1 MKEQEIENI
10 KNKNIIDMA
19 ITFTAMMRV
28 FKKGSKSKITSKI
41 GEIFSKLDRITDG
54 KQYQDIH
61 DSFCAWFTEH
71 IFTAEKTFKNKR
83 GTKLSKNTS
92 YGQAAKIFDIA
103 VKVYVYYCRLPSPEV
118 AARLLPFLNGAVD
131 TPIMKHLKSK
141 FKEPPISA
149 TTIEEVDKQTDKML
163 QSLIT
168 KDIKENRNNI
178 HPVQYDD
185 IKWYELNRAQQVH
198 LADPE

>member
-28 FKKGSKSKITSKI
+28 FQKGSKSKITSKI
-41 GEIFSKLDRITDG
+41 EEIFSKFDRITEG

-61 DSFCAWFTEH
+61 DSFCGWFTEH

-83 GTKLSKNTS
+83 GTKPSKNTS
-92 YGQAAKIFDIA
+92 YGQAAKIFDIV

-118 AARLLPFLNGAVD
+118 AERLLPFLNGAVD

-149 TTIEEVDKQTDKML
+149 TTIEEVDKKTYKML
-163 QSLIT
+163 QSFIT
-168 KDIKENRNNI
+168 IDIRENRNNI

-185 IKWYELNRAQQVH
+185 IKWYELNRAQQKYP
-198 LADPE
+198 ADAE